1 MLAVILGLAAVIFSV
16 ILGGMVA
23 ESQNPP
29 TVKPGANDGSSSC
42 TALCAQ
48 LQARHAERCMAEADE
63 RTAEARLRSLSDQRT
78 GFLVASAVALAAGF
92 AALFIPFVGAAV
104 AAGFFAV
111 AAALGALALGLQG
124 AIIAAENDRSRKA
137 AAARTAR
144 QLEADARQMLIET
157 CPGEA
162 AACLALVGSC

>member
-16 ILGGMVA
+16 IIGGLVGQ
-23 ESQNPP
+23 SQNPP
-29 TVKPGANDGSSSC
+29 TVTPGANDGASSC
-42 TALCAQ
+42 SALCAQ

-63 RTAEARLRSLSDQRT
+63 RSAEARLSSLNDQRT

-92 AALFIPFVGAAV
+92 ASLFIPFVGAAV
-104 AAGFFAV
+104 AAGFFAA

-124 AIIAAENDRSRKA
+124 AILAAESDRAGKA
-137 AAARTAR
+137 AAARTGR
-144 QLEADARQMLIET
+144 QREAEARQMMIEK